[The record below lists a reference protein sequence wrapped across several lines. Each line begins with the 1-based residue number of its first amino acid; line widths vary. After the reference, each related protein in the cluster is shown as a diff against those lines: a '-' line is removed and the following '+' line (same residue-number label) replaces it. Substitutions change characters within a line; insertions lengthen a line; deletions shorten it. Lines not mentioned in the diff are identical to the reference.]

1 MFGKKTIHSLLSLL
15 VVGIVAY
22 AGYSY
27 WKSGGQYVSN
37 IVWTSLI
44 GAGVIAVLL
53 YTGFV

>member
-15 VVGIVAY
+15 VIGIVAY

-27 WKSGGQYVSN
+27 WKSGGNYVSN